1 MNEDVAVTEP
11 ELEPAIYFGAIV
23 AGALSL
29 LPYISLLFFIVYI
42 VGALA
47 AVWFAINKRGQ
58 FLTYK
63 DGAKLGFLSVFYGVM
78 GAVIVVDIIWQ
89 FFDYQ
94 LWQKQNSDFLLSI
107 LNLFAS
113 PSTLDAMKVGMAQNA
128 SKPFAWYVII
138 VQVIA
143 GAICAAIFAAPSGL
157 LGVKLFQGRA
167 AR

>member
-1 MNEDVAVTEP
+1 MNAEVTRTKP
-11 ELEPAIYFGAIV
+11 EIEPAIYFGAVV
-23 AGALSL
+23 AGVLSI

-42 VGALA
+42 AGALA
-47 AVWFAINKRGQ
+47 AVWFATKKSEQ

-94 LWQKQNSDFLLSI
+94 LWQKQNGDFLLAI
-107 LNLFAS
+107 FNLFAN

-128 SKPFAWYVII
+128 SKPFAWYII
-138 VQVIA
+138 ILQVIV
-143 GAICAAIFAAPSGL
+143 GAICAAIFSAPSGV
-157 LGVKLFQGRA
+157 LGVKLFQPRA
-167 AR
+167 VR